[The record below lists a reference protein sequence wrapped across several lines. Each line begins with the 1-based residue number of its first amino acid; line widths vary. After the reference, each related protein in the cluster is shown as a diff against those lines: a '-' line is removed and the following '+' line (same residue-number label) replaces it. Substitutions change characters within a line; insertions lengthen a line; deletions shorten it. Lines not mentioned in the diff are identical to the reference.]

1 MLRWLIFIRCK
12 ENLIDFL
19 KYFGYLE
26 RRDWRGLK
34 MFIGE
39 KIKTCRMESGL
50 SQEDLAEKL
59 DTSRQTISSWEN
71 GKTYPSIKQI
81 TILSNLFNVSIE
93 VLIKED
99 VEIMRESLDADEKA
113 KKRAKNKDR
122 EVLNRLNFLRFILV
136 FVGAL
141 LAYPVY
147 IYFDGYWFL
156 IPIFILILAVIVTIP
171 IQFYRKK
178 YDLHKY
184 KDIVAFFDEKYD
196 Y

>member
-147 IYFDGYWFL
+147 TYFDGYWFL